1 MNGMA
6 LFAGIGG
13 LELGIKLAIPTYRTL
28 VYVEREAYCAAN
40 LVARFTECESTMGQ
54 TAFAPA
60 PVWDDIE
67 TFDAKRWAE
76 STNLIS
82 AGWPC
87 TDISL
92 AGTGK
97 GLDGERSGLWREVAR
112 CIREVGPDLVL
123 LENSPALTV
132 RGLDR
137 VLGDLAECG
146 YDAAWDVFSAGGS
159 GPNGCGAPHLR
170 RRIFI
175 LAKRVPDAVSESVR
189 HKPERGQGVALPAER
204 GDAEPR
210 HLGEDLAD
218 AQRARLEGFRRD
230 TGGEEEPEFRDDCGT
245 KGGGSQPL
253 ETDSD
258 VDSVRLRGGSIPLR
272 DSQTA
277 RSRLPMPSDR
287 PVGNGPVHGADSE
300 TFGQSVERSGLA
312 DADSRGREVVGSG
325 RVLDGKREAFGDDA
339 DGRSEWRP
347 WPPGPN
353 DDDGWRDYIDAG
365 GPSPALSKLRGGS
378 DGLPTGL
385 VYRNDRLR
393 SLGNAVS
400 PICAALA
407 LRTLAARLG
416 VSLDG

>member
-40 LVARFTECESTMGQ
+40 LVARFAECESTMGQ
-54 TAFAPA
+54 VAFAPA

-67 TFDAKRWAE
+67 SFDAKRWAE

-92 AGTGK
+92 AGTGT

-112 CIREVGPDLVL
+112 CIREVVPDLVL

-189 HKPERGQGVALPAER
+189 HKPERGQRVALPAER
-204 GDAEPR
+204 GDAEPTPE
-210 HLGEDLAD
+210 GEDLAD
-218 AQRARLEGFRRD
+218 A
-230 TGGEEEPEFRDDCGT
+230 
-245 KGGGSQPL
+245 
-253 ETDSD
+253 DSW
-258 VDSVRLRGGSIPLR
+258 
-272 DSQTA
+272 
-277 RSRLPMPSDR
+277 
-287 PVGNGPVHGADSE
+287 
-300 TFGQSVERSGLA
+300 
-312 DADSRGREVVGSG
+312 GREVVGSG
-325 RVLDGKREAFGDDA
+325 RVLDGEREAFGDDA

-353 DDDGWRDYIDAG
+353 DDDGGHDYIAAG
-365 GPSPALSKLRGGS
+365 GPSPALSRLRGGS